1 VARPQPGTLLVPI
14 LLILL
19 LLFLYSIA
27 GILLLF
33 LISVLFAIYLGALTD
48 SLQRRLG
55 MPRPVGLLLS
65 VLLTLMGVGLIFY
78 IIVPPLVAQTRSLI
92 DLMPSLVDSWDRQ
105 IRDLVERSPVWAQ
118 VLGPRPPGESYVGG
132 FVAQIAGWLGDATP
146 YVFGG
151 VRMLIYLSSMFVMG
165 IYLSLRPGVYREGFI
180 QLAPPVHRELVR
192 DILSELGQTLRA
204 WIVGQLAGMFVL
216 GVLTW
221 IGLELLRVPYALAFG
236 VLAAVITIVP
246 FFGSLISTVLPALFV
261 LGTGGIGHTVLVL
274 LLGVVVNNIESNIVQ
289 PMIMERQVNLPPVL
303 SILAVLVM
311 ARLLDILG
319 IFVAVPV
326 LVVVM
331 VVLRRVY
338 VHRILEGKGFRR
350 ALRDRPI
357 ELRLPSDG
365 SVLVHPA
372 ANQRSVPS
380 ILES

>member
-1 VARPQPGTLLVPI
+1 VARPQPGTFVVPI

-19 LLFLYSIA
+19 VLFLYSIA

-33 LISVLFAIYLGALTD
+33 LVSVLFAIFLGALTD
-48 SLQRRLG
+48 EFQRRLG
-55 MPRPVGLLLS
+55 LPRQAGLLLS
-65 VLLTLMGVGLIFY
+65 VLLTLIGVGLVFY
-78 IIVPPLVAQTRSLI
+78 MVAPPLVAQTRSLI
-92 DLMPSLVDSWDRQ
+92 DLMPALVESWDRQ

-118 VLGPRPPGESYVGG
+118 VLGPRPPDESYVGG

-151 VRMLIYLSSMFVMG
+151 VKLMIYLSSVFVMG

-216 GVLTW
+216 GLLTW

-236 VLAAVITIVP
+236 VLAAIITIVP

-274 LLGVVVNNIESNIVQ
+274 LLGVVVNNIESNVVQ

-311 ARLLDILG
+311 ATLLGVLG
-319 IFVAVPV
+319 VFVAVPV

-331 VVLRRVY
+331 VILRRVY

-350 ALRDRPI
+350 AMRDRPI
-357 ELRLPSDG
+357 EVRLPRDG
-365 SVLVHPA
+365 SVLIHPA
-372 ANQRSVPS
+372 AFEKSIPS
-380 ILES
+380 MLES